1 MRLLVDLQ
9 AAQSIFHPE
18 RGIARYAT
26 DCARALV
33 ATEQV
38 DRLLL
43 NPALPFP
50 SALPTDLLASPL
62 LAWSTAAAVES
73 VGDDAAYLVLSP
85 MEGVKLPFLL
95 PPHIS
100 RRGWPVVVVVH
111 DLIPSVMGETYLEG
125 WRRRVH
131 HQRLELVDQADLV
144 LTNSD
149 FTRSD
154 VIHHLGIDPG
164 RVVTIGAGTSDWF
177 APAVDPALPVALLRQ
192 ALPQITRPFVLSV
205 AAPAPHK
212 NLPGLVRAWARLPDE
227 LRRTHQLVVACR
239 MDEPSMAV
247 IVAVGLEEGLRD
259 DEVVLTGYVT
269 DEVLRALYQTA
280 RLFVFASLYEGF
292 GLPVAEALRCG
303 CPAVTSAT
311 TSLPEILRWPPA
323 TFRPDEPA
331 DVARVVAA
339 GLAEGPFRDEL
350 AVRGAARTR
359 ELTWTAVATRVV
371 QAVDELD
378 QGDRRPPRAR
388 RATRPR
394 VAVVGS
400 LSPGRTGLAEVN
412 GLLLDEL
419 ARLADVVAFDSAD
432 SADSADGQGRG
443 PQDRGYERASLPML
457 GNVHNPWS
465 FDHLVYILEDT
476 TASARAIDA
485 LRRHPGV
492 AWLHDVR
499 LTRPAWAAAM
509 HHPDPDRFWGRRLA
523 ELYPIAAG
531 HLRPNERESPEA
543 LDRRGMGMTGG
554 VVADCTGLLVG
565 SRAAARLL
573 AFDQR
578 PGSVLPPLEVLA
590 PPLPQPPLA
599 RQPEQDPPLLVAL
612 GPVGQ
617 ETSPLVLVEAL
628 ALIRQHRPAQLAFVG
643 PVDGPWTHAVARMA
657 DAIGLSSHVRSTGAV
672 ADEERWGWVARA
684 SIGVQLGRPAGGGS
698 PGSITDLLALGVPCA
713 AGAAVAAELPPG
725 TVVQLPPGGSAGEV
739 ARTVLDLLGDPDQRA
754 ALARAGRAEAERR
767 TFSATAAELLAALD
781 RLRAAGR

>member
-1 MRLLVDLQ
+1 MRLLIDLQ

-33 ATEQV
+33 ATDQV

-50 SALPTDLLASPL
+50 SALPTDLLVSPL
-62 LAWSTAAAVES
+62 LAWSTAATVEP
-73 VGDDAAYLVLSP
+73 VGDAAAYLVLSP

-131 HQRLELVDQADLV
+131 HQRLGLVDQADLV

-177 APAVDPALPVALLRQ
+177 APAVDPTLPLALLRQ
-192 ALPQITRPFVLSV
+192 ALPKITRPFVLSV

-212 NLPGLVRAWARLPDE
+212 NLPGLVRAWAQLPHD
-227 LRRTHQLVVACR
+227 LRRAHQLVVACR

-247 IVAVGLEEGLRD
+247 IVALGLEEGLGE

-269 DEVLRALYQTA
+269 DEVLRSLYQTA

-311 TSLPEILRWPPA
+311 TALPEILRWPPS

-331 DVARVVAA
+331 DVARVMAA
-339 GLAEGPFRDEL
+339 GLAEGPFREEL
-350 AVRGAARTR
+350 AMRAAARTR
-359 ELTWTAVATRVV
+359 ELTWKAVADRVV
-371 QAVDELD
+371 QAVDELE
-378 QGDRRPPRAR
+378 QGGRRPPRAR
-388 RATRPR
+388 RPTRPR
-394 VAVVGS
+394 VAVIGS
-400 LSPGRTGLAEVN
+400 LPPGGTGLAEVN
-412 GLLLDEL
+412 GHLLDEL
-419 ARLADVVAFDSAD
+419 ARLADVVAFDPVG
-432 SADSADGQGRG
+432 SADGQVRVS
-443 PQDRGYERASLPML
+443 QERDYELASLPML
-457 GNVHNPWS
+457 GIVHNPWS

-476 TASARAIDA
+476 TAHARAIDA

-492 AWLHDVR
+492 AWIHDVR
-499 LTRPAWAAAM
+499 LTRPAWAAAAR
-509 HHPDPDRFWGRRLA
+509 HPDPDAFLGRRLA
-523 ELYPIAAG
+523 ELYPAAAP
-531 HLRPNERESPEA
+531 HLGPQLRESPEA
-543 LDRRGMGMTGG
+543 LARRGMGMTGG
-554 VVADCTGLLVG
+554 VVADCTGLIVG

-578 PGSVLPPLEVLA
+578 PGSVLPPIEVLA
-590 PPLPQPPLA
+590 PPLSQPPLA
-599 RQPEQDPPLLVAL
+599 REPEQDPPLLVAL

-628 ALIRQHRPAQLAFVG
+628 ALIRRHRPAQLAFVG
-643 PVDGPWTHAVARMA
+643 PVDDRWTRAVAWTA
-657 DAIGLSSHVRSTGAV
+657 DAIGVSPHVRTTGAV
-672 ADEERWGWVARA
+672 ADDDRWAWVARA
-684 SIGVQLGRPAGGGS
+684 SIGVQLAPPAGGGS
-698 PGSITDLLALGVPCA
+698 PGSIADLLALGIPCA
-713 AGAAVAAELPPG
+713 ADALVAADLPAGTVAELPPG
-725 TVVQLPPGGSAGEV
+725 GNPVEV
-739 ARTVLDLLGDPDQRA
+739 ARTVLDLLGDPDRRV
-754 ALARAGRAEAERR
+754 ALARHGRAEASRR
-767 TFSATAAELLAALD
+767 SFAATAVALLGALD
-781 RLRAAGR
+781 RLRTARR